1 MATPLAAA
9 AFSAL
14 THGFRVRFDM
24 RDVRSG
30 NDFIDSDAAIFDRV
44 SVAYG
49 LAFPD
54 LGRFIDD
61 GFKANKVKPHLDL
74 TPIKPKWADSYV
86 DKDMV

>member
-1 MATPLAAA
+1 M
-9 AFSAL
+9 
-14 THGFRVRFDM
+14 
-24 RDVRSG
+24 
-30 NDFIDSDAAIFDRV
+30 DSDATVFDRV

-61 GFKANKVKPHLDL
+61 GFGAPKAKPALDL
-74 TPIKPKWADSYV
+74 TPVSPNWADSYV